1 VIDAEPPSGAES
13 EVIASS
19 AGGAADG
26 DEWHTVARGRLAL
39 ASRIRLLWL
48 VALLAVIAGLTGGSV
63 RLGFAAAAAGLLV
76 LAWFPLGRSARTW
89 RYRER
94 GEDLLIDH
102 GLLVRKQVVV
112 PYGRMQFVDIV
123 AGPVERALGICTL
136 RLHTASAASDARI
149 PGLEPRL
156 AEQLRDR
163 LAALGEARMAGL

>member
-1 VIDAEPPSGAES
+1 MIDAEPPFGAEA
-13 EVIASS
+13 EVVAGS
-19 AGGAADG
+19 AGGASGQD
-26 DEWHTVARGRLAL
+26 WHTVAQGRLAL
-39 ASRIRLLWL
+39 AGRIRLLGP
-48 VALLAVIAGLTGGSV
+48 VALLGVIAGFTGGGV
-63 RLGFAAAAAGLLV
+63 RLGFAVAAAGLLA

-89 RYRER
+89 RFRER

-123 AGPVERALGICTL
+123 AGPVERVLGICTL